1 MDKKKN
7 KEVAIKEAPKE
18 RIVYTSEEINKE
30 DYGSPLVQ
38 LYKEAVM
45 NRQTY
50 DDLINSIVNEMEDPK
65 FRLRMAIVLA
75 KLLHDGG
82 AII

>member
-7 KEVAIKEAPKE
+7 KEEIVKEKK
-18 RIVYTSEEINKE
+18 RYTSEEISKE
-30 DYGSPLVQ
+30 DYGSPLLD
-38 LYKEAVM
+38 LYKDAIM
-45 NRQTY
+45 YRQTY
-50 DDLINSIVNEMEDPK
+50 DDLINAIVNEMEDES

-75 KLLHDGG
+75 KLLHGGG